1 MAFAT
6 VIDIGR
12 SPGRP
17 GVAGLPPLQDHN
29 WAVKFGGRMG
39 DLLLVIGI
47 LLRVIRTVGAVL
59 SIWVIVEVEVEIAA
73 LALVFV
79 AAAVVG
85 AMLIGTNE

>member
-1 MAFAT
+1 
-6 VIDIGR
+6 
-12 SPGRP
+12 
-17 GVAGLPPLQDHN
+17 
-29 WAVKFGGRMG
+29 MG

-47 LLRVIRTVGAVL
+47 LLRVIGTVGAVL
-59 SIWVIVEVEVEIAA
+59 SIWVIVEVEVQIAA